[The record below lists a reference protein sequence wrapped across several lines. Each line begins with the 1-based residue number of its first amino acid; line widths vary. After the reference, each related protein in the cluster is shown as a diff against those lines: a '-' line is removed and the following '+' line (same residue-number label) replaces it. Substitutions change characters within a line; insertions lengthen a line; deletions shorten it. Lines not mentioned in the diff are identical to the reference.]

1 MFAIAC
7 WAKMTVC
14 GERLIVATLFKDMT
28 YTVEGLVREV
38 ERGDIALPEIQR
50 PFVWNAAKVRDLFDS
65 MYKGFPVG
73 FSVVLG
79 DGAGSG

>member
-1 MFAIAC
+1 M
-7 WAKMTVC
+7 
-14 GERLIVATLFKDMT
+14 ATLFKDMT

-73 FSVVLG
+73 FLLFWETGPALVCGRS
-79 DGAGSG
+79 GADRLRRDF